1 MIKVILFFFFIS
13 LSLLI
18 LVKINHEFNLSDIMS
33 VDYNKSTS
41 GKSKK
46 NNIKEGF
53 EEYEDPITNK
63 IKRASETC
71 IVQKCFS
78 KSELKTFSKYRRFAK
93 RFLYEDNGVVKGE
106 IWLTPSN
113 RISEL
118 PQITMNGYYVNNL
131 CVLKEYRKK
140 GIGKRMM
147 KWIIRKARREG
158 KLHIILQVNDEKDYL
173 VRFYRKLGF
182 STYVKGMDPDTK
194 KVVEI
199 MFLGL

>member
-1 MIKVILFFFFIS
+1 MITVILFFFFIS
-13 LSLLI
+13 LSLLL
-18 LVKINHEFNLSDIMS
+18 LVRVNHEFNLSDTMR
-33 VDYNKSTS
+33 VDYNKS
-41 GKSKK
+41 KK
-46 NNIKEGF
+46 NKRKKENF
-53 EEYEDPITNK
+53 EEYEDPMSNK
-63 IKRASETC
+63 IKKASETC

-78 KSELKTFSKYRRFAK
+78 KDELKSFNKYRKYAK
-93 RFLYEDNGVVKGE
+93 RFLYEDDGIVKGE

-131 CVLKEYRKK
+131 CVLKEFRKK
-140 GIGKRMM
+140 GIGVKMM

-173 VRFYRKLGF
+173 VRFYRKIGF
-182 STYVKGMDPDTK
+182 STYVKGMDPNSK